1 MFRLMVTGSRTWDDK
16 EVIVHELQFI
26 AKKYNNVVLVSG
38 HADGA
43 DKLAEEVASEL
54 GWATEIH
61 EPDWKLNG
69 ASAGYKRNST
79 MLDTGVQSVLA
90 FHKDGSKGTADAIRK
105 AKDRKVPTRVL
116 IETTPEWITGWA
128 VTV

>member
-26 AKKYNNVVLVSG
+26 AKKYKNVVLVSG
-38 HADGA
+38 HAIGA
-43 DKLAEEVASEL
+43 DRLAEEVAVGL
-54 GWATEIH
+54 GWVVEIH
-61 EPDWKLNG
+61 EPDWSLG

-90 FHKDGSKGTADAIRK
+90 FHKDESKGTADAIRK

-116 IETTPEWITGWA
+116 KESTPDWITDWA